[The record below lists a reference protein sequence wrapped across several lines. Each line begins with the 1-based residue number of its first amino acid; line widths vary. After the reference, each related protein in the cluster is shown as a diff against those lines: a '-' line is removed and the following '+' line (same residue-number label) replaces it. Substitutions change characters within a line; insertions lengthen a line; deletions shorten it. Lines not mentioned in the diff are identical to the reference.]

1 MKERDEKIQKIM
13 MKMGEVNVGGFKEK
27 EQIKKAEKDY
37 IDQCLQKDEEA
48 RQQDVQS
55 KLEKRLKNL
64 EVRNYLESQVNEKR
78 NKRQIDLD
86 QNKVYIQQLKE
97 KEQEQLRKDQES
109 KSKLKQGAVEHA
121 EFIKSQMTKPLPF
134 SNEANLLKKLQLGG

>member
-1 MKERDEKIQKIM
+1 M

-48 RQQDVQS
+48 RKQDVQS

-86 QNKVYIQQLKE
+86 QNKVYI
-97 KEQEQLRKDQES
+97 
-109 KSKLKQGAVEHA
+109 
-121 EFIKSQMTKPLPF
+121 
-134 SNEANLLKKLQLGG
+134 